1 MIAVVTVL
9 ALVFFALGWRE
20 ALIVAVSIPIIYS
33 LTLLV
38 NYWFGYTINRVTLFA
53 LVLALGLLVDDPIVD
68 VENIYRHF
76 KMKKEP
82 PRDAVLTAVDEVR
95 PPVILATL
103 AVILSFL
110 PMLFIT
116 GMMGPYMR
124 PMAINLP
131 LTMLMSLLVAFTVTP
146 WMTYHVLKGEYGK
159 EEHEFVLEESRTYR
173 VYRRIV
179 EPFLDS
185 RRKAWLL
192 VGGVVLL
199 LLGSM
204 ALPVLNLVP
213 MKMLPFD
220 NKNEFQL
227 VIDLPEGSRPWKR
240 PTAWCANWRITW
252 RRSTRSPISP
262 PTSAPPAPWISTAW
276 SATTTCARGRTS
288 PISASTWQPRARRSS
303 RATRSPCACA
313 MS

>member
-1 MIAVVTVL
+1 M
-9 ALVFFALGWRE
+9 
-20 ALIVAVSIPIIYS
+20 
-33 LTLLV
+33 V

-76 KMKKEP
+76 KMRKEP

-131 LTMLMSLLVAFTVTP
+131 LTMIMSLLVAFTVTP

-159 EEHEFVLEESRTYR
+159 EEQDFVLEESRTYR
-173 VYRRIV
+173 LYRRLLS
-179 EPFLDS
+179 PFLDD
-185 RRKAWLL
+185 RRKGLAAGR
-192 VGGVVLL
+192 GGGAAAVRFDGHAGPEPGAAEDAPLRQQER
-199 LLGSM
+199 
-204 ALPVLNLVP
+204 VP
-213 MKMLPFD
+213 T
-220 NKNEFQL
+220 
-227 VIDLPEGSRPWKR
+227 GARP
-240 PTAWCANWRITW
+240 
-252 RRSTRSPISP
+252 
-262 PTSAPPAPWISTAW
+262 
-276 SATTTCARGRTS
+276 
-288 PISASTWQPRARRSS
+288 ARRNHSGDD
-303 RATRSPCACA
+303 
-313 MS
+313 

>member
-1 MIAVVTVL
+1 MTHLMIAVVTVL

-38 NYWFGYTINRVTLFA
+38 NYLFGYTINRVTLFA

-110 PMLFIT
+110 PMMFIT

-131 LTMLMSLLVAFTVTP
+131 LTMIMSLLVAFTVTP
-146 WMTYHVLKGEYGK
+146 WMSYHILKSQYGK
-159 EEHEFVLEESRTYR
+159 EEKEFVLEESRTSTIYR
-173 VYRRIV
+173 SCSPVFGQPRAK
-179 EPFLDS
+179 PGCWCGL
-185 RRKAWLL
+185 
-192 VGGVVLL
+192 VLL
-199 LLGSM
+199 LLASM
-204 ALPVLNLVP
+204 AMPALKMVP

-227 VIDLPEGSRPWKR
+227 VIDMPEGTTLEETDRVTGP
-240 PTAWCANWRITW
+240 WRIT
-252 RRSTRSPISP
+252 
-262 PTSAPPAPWISTAW
+262 
-276 SATTTCARGRTS
+276 
-288 PISASTWQPRARRSS
+288 
-303 RATRSPCACA
+303 
-313 MS
+313 